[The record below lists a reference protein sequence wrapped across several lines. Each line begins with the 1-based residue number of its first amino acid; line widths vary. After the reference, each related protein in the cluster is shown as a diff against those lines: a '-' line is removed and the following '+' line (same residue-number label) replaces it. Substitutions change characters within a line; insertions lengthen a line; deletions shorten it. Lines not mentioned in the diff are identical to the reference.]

1 MSEFKYEIINTYG
14 VISESSRGWTK
25 ELKLISWNERE
36 PRFDIRE
43 WSPESDK
50 MGRGITMRLE
60 EIVKLKSLLETLDL
74 NMAPAHVQEEALQS

>member
-1 MSEFKYEIINTYG
+1 MNEFKYEVINTYG
-14 VISESSRGWTK
+14 VLSESQKGWTK

-50 MGRGITMRLE
+50 MGRGITMTRDELM
-60 EIVKLKSLLETLDL
+60 KLKLLL
-74 NMAPAHVQEEALQS
+74 QELEVEESTLQS

>member
-1 MSEFKYEIINTYG
+1 MQEFKYEVISTYG
-14 VISESSRGWTK
+14 VLSESQRGWTK

-50 MGRGITMRLE
+50 MGRGITMSRDELSKLKQLLQQLDLE
-60 EIVKLKSLLETLDL
+60 EITVKS
-74 NMAPAHVQEEALQS
+74 